1 MSSPAFL
8 HTPSATRR
16 GALWCATLS
25 LVWSMVWGNVQ
36 VAGAAEVADAAPLSS
51 PMCPPAFHARESGRV
66 LEAHATACADWQSAP
81 TAPPGADNTD
91 GAAAPSTDNSASSGY
106 ADPAPSPGSV
116 SGVSNAARRSWQDTA
131 VGASSDWRQLPAFKV
146 VALMKFQGGGLILTD
161 SGSQYFLKLR
171 GVKGVRMGVKVAF

>member
-16 GALWCATLS
+16 GALRCAALS
-25 LVWSMVWGNVQ
+25 LGLSMVWCGVQ
-36 VAGAAEVADAAPLSS
+36 AAGLAEVADAAPLSS

-81 TAPPGADNTD
+81 TAQPGAEE
-91 GAAAPSTDNSASSGY
+91 AAAPPVDAQASPSGY

-131 VGASSDWRQLPAFKV
+131 AGTSSDWRQLPAFKV

-171 GVKGVRMGVKVAF
+171 GIKGVRMGVKVAF